1 MGVIGVH
8 GKPGMRGTAA
18 VLEKTTL
25 VVAFAVSE
33 LSVLLCN
40 LHGLQVRKLV
50 EVTTDSFGLA
60 MHFEAELSVTA
71 DVATVCKRLVEFLP
85 KSLAEL
91 SSSAMHAATVVCGGR
106 YVWWA
111 SIERAE
117 AMALETNANRVIKA
131 LRARVAR
138 KAGLSTDVAAPRQ
151 PAPTL
156 RAPTAMLKTVARSS
170 YCHQAQLLARL
181 GPRLGANDVVC
192 VDTGDITLWTS
203 LSLRLRRGSV
213 VLSSER
219 LGTMGYALC
228 AGIVASAQR
237 GPSAT
242 GIVIAGDGGFQMTLN
257 ELGTAIQMN
266 SRLVIIVI
274 DNKVLG
280 RVEFGFNN
288 AQGCALAGPD
298 YLALAR
304 AYGADGIQLTDD
316 SQIDAALDAA
326 FAASGVFMLHV
337 VSDPDVKAEMATY
350 KPRGIVK
357 VDSA

>member
-1 MGVIGVH
+1 MPVLKSSRSHTGSTRPSSHASKSAVDEDDYHAMGVIGVH

-192 VDTGDITLWTS
+192 EANDGAGKRPELNRVDT
-203 LSLRLRRGSV
+203 
-213 VLSSER
+213 
-219 LGTMGYALC
+219 
-228 AGIVASAQR
+228 ASFE
-237 GPSAT
+237 S
-242 GIVIAGDGGFQMTLN
+242 
-257 ELGTAIQMN
+257 
-266 SRLVIIVI
+266 
-274 DNKVLG
+274 
-280 RVEFGFNN
+280 
-288 AQGCALAGPD
+288 
-298 YLALAR
+298 
-304 AYGADGIQLTDD
+304 
-316 SQIDAALDAA
+316 
-326 FAASGVFMLHV
+326 
-337 VSDPDVKAEMATY
+337 
-350 KPRGIVK
+350 
-357 VDSA
+357 